1 MLWPATSWRGFATTE
16 ESKKMTPD
24 QKYAASMVRLG
35 YQLNE
40 FKIGGNYTPLLRDGN
55 HVYISGQIPRVGDAI
70 VLPGKVGESLSLADA
85 QIAAGVS
92 ALRCLGLLKQALG
105 SLDQVKAILKINV
118 YVRSADDFDQ
128 QSEVANGASDLLNE
142 ILGAAGSHTR
152 TSVGV
157 LQLPKGAAVEIDMIA
172 VARD

>member
-1 MLWPATSWRGFATTE
+1 
-16 ESKKMTPD
+16 MTPD
-24 QKYAASMVRLG
+24 QKYAAAMVRLG

-142 ILGAAGSHTR
+142 ILGDAGSHTR

-157 LQLPKGAAVEIDMIA
+157 LQLPKGAAVEIDMTA

>member
-1 MLWPATSWRGFATTE
+1 
-16 ESKKMTPD
+16 MTAD
-24 QKYAASMVRLG
+24 EKYQAVQQRLG
-35 YQLNE
+35 YQLDE
-40 FKIGGNYTPLLRDGN
+40 FKIGGNYTPLVRDG
-55 HVYISGQIPRVGDAI
+55 HHLYISGQIPRVGDTI
-70 VLPGKVGESLSLADA
+70 VLPGKVGESLTLAQA
-85 QIAAGVS
+85 QIAAGIS

-157 LQLPKGAAVEIDMIA
+157 QQLPKGAAVEIDMIA

>member
-1 MLWPATSWRGFATTE
+1 
-16 ESKKMTPD
+16 MTPD
-24 QKYAASMVRLG
+24 QKYAAAMVRLG
-35 YQLNE
+35 YQLTE

-142 ILGAAGSHTR
+142 ILGAAGAHTR

-172 VARD
+172 VAQG

>member
-1 MLWPATSWRGFATTE
+1 
-16 ESKKMTPD
+16 MTPD
-24 QKYAASMVRLG
+24 QKYAAAMLRLG

-55 HVYISGQIPRVGDAI
+55 HVYISGQIPRVGDTI

-142 ILGAAGSHTR
+142 ILGPAGSHTR

-157 LQLPKGAAVEIDMIA
+157 LQLPKGAAVEVDMIA
-172 VARD
+172 VAQG

>member
-1 MLWPATSWRGFATTE
+1 
-16 ESKKMTPD
+16 MTPD
-24 QKYAASMVRLG
+24 QKYAAAMVRLG

-55 HVYISGQIPRVGDAI
+55 HVYISGQIPRVGDTI

-142 ILGAAGSHTR
+142 ILETAGSHTR

-172 VARD
+172 VAQG